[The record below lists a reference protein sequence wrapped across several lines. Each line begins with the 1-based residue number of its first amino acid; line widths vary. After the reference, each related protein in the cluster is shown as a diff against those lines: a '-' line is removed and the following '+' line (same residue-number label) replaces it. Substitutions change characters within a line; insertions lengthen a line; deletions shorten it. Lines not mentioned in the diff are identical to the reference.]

1 MKQNVPTIDQ
11 ETCTGCGACLS
22 ICPDRILAAD
32 TSGKALVNGD
42 SCMQCGHCYAV
53 CPVAAVSV
61 PFLELPEDFRSI
73 EIQDSD
79 QVAEPLSPFGLLEL
93 MRQRRSCRLYLKET
107 VDRVLLDDL
116 VRAAVTAPSGTN
128 SQGWKFIILPAR
140 EEVIKLGEVTA
151 DFYRRLN
158 RKASSLPLRSLL
170 RLTGNSALQTYYEK
184 YFETVK
190 TALDEWDNAGKD
202 RLFHGAPA
210 AIVVAAARSSS
221 CPGEDALL
229 ASQNI
234 LLMAEALGL
243 GSCLIGY
250 VVEAARRD
258 ASISRLLGLDKR
270 YQVYSV
276 IALGHPA
283 VNFIRPAGRK
293 PLKIE
298 IVNTV

>member
-1 MKQNVPTIDQ
+1 MNQNLPTIDR
-11 ETCTGCGACLS
+11 EICSGCGACLS

-32 TSGKALVNGD
+32 TLGKALVNGD

-53 CPVAAVSV
+53 CPVEAVSA
-61 PFLELPEDFRSI
+61 PFLDQPEDLRSVKI
-73 EIQDSD
+73 ESNGRP
-79 QVAEPLSPFGLLEL
+79 AEPPSPFGLLEL
-93 MRQRRSCRLYLKET
+93 MRQRRSCRLYLEET
-107 VDRVLLDDL
+107 VDRVVLDDL

-128 SQGWKFIILPAR
+128 SQGWQFIILPAR
-140 EEVIKLGEVTA
+140 EQVIKLGEVTA

-158 RKASSLPLRSLL
+158 RKASSLVLRSLL
-170 RLTGNSALQTYYEK
+170 RLTGNNVLQTYYEN

-190 TALDEWDNAGKD
+190 KALDEWDSAGKD

-210 AIVVAAARSSS
+210 AIVVAADKASS

-258 ASISRLLGLDKR
+258 ASINRLLGLDKR
-270 YQVYSV
+270 YRVYSV
-276 IALGHPA
+276 IALGQPA
-283 VNFIRPAGRK
+283 VKFMRPAGRK
-293 PLKIE
+293 PLKPE
-298 IVNTV
+298 IVTTV

>member
-1 MKQNVPTIDQ
+1 MKQNLPTIDQ
-11 ETCTGCGACLS
+11 EICIGCGACLS

-53 CPVAAVSV
+53 CPVDAVSV
-61 PFLELPEDFRSI
+61 PFLDQPEDLRSV
-73 EIQDSD
+73 ETQDND
-79 QVAEPLSPFGLLEL
+79 ETAEPLSPFGLLEL
-93 MRQRRSCRLYLKET
+93 MRKRRSCRLYLEET

-140 EEVIKLGEVTA
+140 EEVLKLGEVTA

-158 RKASSLPLRSLL
+158 RKANSLPLRSLL
-170 RLTGNSALQTYYEK
+170 RLTGNSALQTYYDN

-190 TALDEWDNAGKD
+190 KALEEWDNAGKD

-210 AIVVAAARSSS
+210 AIVVAADRSSS

-234 LLMAEALGL
+234 LLMAEALCL

-258 ASISRLLGLDKR
+258 ASINRLLGLDKR
-270 YQVYSV
+270 YRVYSV

-283 VNFIRPAGRK
+283 VKFIRPAGRK
-293 PLKIE
+293 PLKTE
-298 IVNTV
+298 TVNTV

>member
-1 MKQNVPTIDQ
+1 MNQNLPTIDR
-11 ETCTGCGACLS
+11 EICSGCGACLS

-53 CPVAAVSV
+53 CPVEAVSV
-61 PFLELPEDFRSI
+61 PFLDQQEDLRSVKT
-73 EIQDSD
+73 ESNGRP
-79 QVAEPLSPFGLLEL
+79 AEPLSPFGLLEL
-93 MRQRRSCRLYLKET
+93 MRQRRSCRLYLEET
-107 VDRVLLDDL
+107 VDRVVLDDL

-128 SQGWKFIILPAR
+128 SQGWKFIVLPAR
-140 EEVIKLGEVTA
+140 EQVIKLGGVTA

-158 RKASSLPLRSLL
+158 RKAGSLVLRSLL
-170 RLTGNSALQTYYEK
+170 RLTGNNVLQTYYEN

-190 TALDEWDNAGKD
+190 KALDEWDSAGKD

-210 AIVVAAARSSS
+210 AIVVAADKASS

-258 ASISRLLGLDKR
+258 ASINRLLGLDKR

-276 IALGHPA
+276 IALGQPA
-283 VNFIRPAGRK
+283 VKFMRPAGRK
-293 PLKIE
+293 PLKPE
-298 IVNTV
+298 IVTTV